1 MSARQIVD
9 EVLLKFA
16 HQIGLPKLQ
25 LIEDELGLAF
35 DDNLRVHVIFH
46 PTTEMLQLEAEIVD
60 LQIVNSDLYRSFI
73 AFNYHWSEHQLF
85 FSLDNH
91 RHKLCLNRLLHA
103 ESLDYELFEDALAEL
118 LTQSESWEDLL
129 SAHIA
134 MEALP
139 SQLQSSDLRV

>member
-25 LIEDELGLAF
+25 LIEGELGLAF
-35 DDNLRVHVIFH
+35 DDNLKVHVIFH
-46 PTTEMLQLEAEIVD
+46 PATGMLQLEAEIVE
-60 LQIVNSDLYRSFI
+60 LQIVNSDLYRSFT

-103 ESLDYELFEDALAEL
+103 ESLDYQLFEDALAEL

-129 SAHIA
+129 SAHTSI
-134 MEALP
+134 EALP

>member
-46 PTTEMLQLEAEIVD
+46 PTTGMLQLEAEIVD

-103 ESLDYELFEDALAEL
+103 ESLDCELFEDALAEL

>member
-46 PTTEMLQLEAEIVD
+46 PTTGMLQLEAEIVD

-139 SQLQSSDLRV
+139 SQFQSSDLRV

>member
-46 PTTEMLQLEAEIVD
+46 PTTEMLQLEAEIVN
-60 LQIVNSDLYRSFI
+60 LQIINSDLYRSFI

-134 MEALP
+134 MKALP
-139 SQLQSSDLRV
+139 SQFQSSDLIV

>member
-35 DDNLRVHVIFH
+35 DDNLKVHVIFH
-46 PTTEMLQLEAEIVD
+46 PATGMLQLEAEIVD
-60 LQIVNSDLYRSFI
+60 LQIVNSDLYRSFT

-103 ESLDYELFEDALAEL
+103 ESLDYQLFEDALAEL

-129 SAHIA
+129 SAHTS

>member
-35 DDNLRVHVIFH
+35 DDKLRVHVIFH
-46 PTTEMLQLEAEIVD
+46 PTTGILQLEAEIVD

>member
-16 HQIGLPKLQ
+16 HHIGLPRLE

-35 DDNLRVHVIFH
+35 DDNIRVHVIFH
-46 PTTEMLQLEAEIVD
+46 PTTGTLQLEAEIVD
-60 LQIVNSDLYRSFI
+60 LQIVTPDLYRSFV

-91 RHKLCLNRLLHA
+91 RHKLCLNRLLQA
-103 ESLDYELFEDALAEL
+103 ESLDYELFEDSLAEI

-129 SAHIA
+129 SAHVT

-139 SQLQSSDLRV
+139 SKFQSSDLRV

>member
-60 LQIVNSDLYRSFI
+60 LQIINSDLYRSFI

-134 MEALP
+134 MKALP
-139 SQLQSSDLRV
+139 SQFQSSDLIV